1 MGEGCEGFLGNIWS
15 GPLSAGET
23 ETSEFWLWFL
33 ETAGGAEAKEKVKR
47 RRSGL
52 RWGEAVRTAEA
63 PRCCQAH
70 SCHSFFP
77 WWPPSDFCLACR
89 GEHRPLTMRSCSL
102 LSTPRVW
109 KAGSRKAEEQNWVC
123 FHQLRSVFLSGFPN
137 FSSHRRFHSFPKDTH
152 ALPSISTLS
161 TTIEPGNL
169 DYIPDLSFCVF
180 VLC

>member
-33 ETAGGAEAKEKVKR
+33 ETAGGAEAKEKVRR

-52 RWGEAVRTAEA
+52 RWGEAARLILATL
-63 PRCCQAH
+63 
-70 SCHSFFP
+70 SFP
-77 WWPPSDFCLACR
+77 WWQPSDFCLAWR

-102 LSTPRVW
+102 LSTPRFW
-109 KAGSRKAEEQNWVC
+109 KAGSKQAEEQTWVC
-123 FHQLRSVFLSGFPN
+123 FHQPRSMFLSGFPN
-137 FSSHRRFHSFPKDTH
+137 FSSLCRFHSFPKDTH

-161 TTIEPGNL
+161 TTIELGNL
-169 DYIPDLSFCVF
+169 DYIPDLSICVF